1 MHIPQL
7 VRQVHAHGRVHPHG
21 REPHAHG
28 QGCMHGVSACC
39 EPYRVHPRHVLGVRP
54 LDEGVVGFDR
64 YNWLGGRAVST
75 WVREVQ

>member
-1 MHIPQL
+1 MNRIGFIRGMSSGYLPTYVL
-7 VRQVHAHGRVHPHG
+7 TYLLAYLLTYV
-21 REPHAHG
+21 
-28 QGCMHGVSACC
+28 
-39 EPYRVHPRHVLGVRP
+39 PYRVHPRHVLGVRP